1 MDAHMLNTIANFIW
15 GIADDCLRDVYVRGK
30 YRDVI
35 LPMTVIRRLDA
46 VLEDTKPQV
55 LAMKKRLNTAGIT
68 NQWGALCNTAGQAFC
83 NASPFCL
90 RDLTSRPT
98 PQKLKTDFEAYLD
111 GFSPNVQEILDKFK
125 FRNQIDTMIEA
136 DILGAVI
143 QKFISKDISLSPKP
157 CGNLPGLDNHA
168 MGTIFE
174 ELVRRFNEANNEE
187 AGEHWTPRDVVEL
200 MADLVFAPIADQ
212 IKDATY
218 SCYDGA
224 CGTGGM
230 LTVAQDRLNRIA
242 AENGK
247 KVSIHLFG
255 QKIQPETYAIAKAD
269 MMLKGDGEEAMHIA
283 YGSTLSS
290 NQHAARS
297 FDFMLANPPYGKSWK
312 TDAERMASGKRK
324 EILDTRFNAATAGG
338 EPLSMI
344 PRSSDGQLLFLLNNI
359 SKMKQD
365 TPLGSRIVEVH
376 NGSSLFTGDAGSG
389 ESNARRYMIENDLV
403 EAIIAL
409 PEKMFYNTG
418 IGTFIWVLSNRKE
431 ERRKG
436 KIQLIDATSIKTPLR
451 KNMGEKNCELS
462 PAQRQEIVRIF
473 MAFEE
478 SEVSRIFPNSEF
490 GYWKVSVQQPLL
502 DEQGNPVLDKKGRIQ
517 PDKAKADM
525 EIIPFRYEG
534 GIEAFMDAEVRP
546 YAPGA
551 YIDPKATKI
560 GYELSFTK
568 YFYKPVQLRPM
579 EDIVAD
585 LKALEKET
593 DGMLAE
599 ILGGIQG

>member
-35 LPMTVIRRLDA
+35 LPMTVIRRFDA

-55 LAMKKRLNTAGIT
+55 LAMKKTLDSAGIT

-98 PQKLKTDFEAYLD
+98 LQKLKTDFEAYLD

-143 QKFISKDISLSPKP
+143 QKFISKDINLSPKP
-157 CGNLPGLDNHA
+157 NGDLPGLDNHA

-230 LTVAQDRLNRIA
+230 LTVAQERLNKIA
-242 AENGK
+242 AEDGK

-255 QKIQPETYAIAKAD
+255 QELQAETYAIAKAD
-269 MMLKGDGEEAMHIA
+269 MMLKGDGKEAIHIA

-290 NQHAARS
+290 DQHAARS

-312 TDAERMASGKRK
+312 TDAERMASGKKK
-324 EILDTRFNAATAGG
+324 EILDTRFNAATADG

-436 KIQLIDATSIKTPLR
+436 KIQLIDATAIKTPLR

-502 DEQGNPVLDKKGRIQ
+502 DEQGNPALDKKGRIQ
-517 PDKAKADM
+517 PDKAKADT

-551 YIDPKATKI
+551 FIDPKATKI

-568 YFYKPVQLRPM
+568 YFYKPVQLRSM